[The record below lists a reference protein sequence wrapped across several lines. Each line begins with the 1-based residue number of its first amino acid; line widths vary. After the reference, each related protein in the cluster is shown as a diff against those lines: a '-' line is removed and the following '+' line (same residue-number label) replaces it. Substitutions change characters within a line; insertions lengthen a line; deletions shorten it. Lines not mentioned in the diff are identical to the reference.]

1 MEHWAKMEYFFSG
14 IVFYCVQHDNFDLNC
29 FEDSFLQIHSGSSN
43 LTLLITSKK
52 NTEIFICFF
61 MRWELFK
68 MNKSKQDLGSICRS
82 KYWPTQIFFSANPF
96 FFKIFRV
103 IFISTF
109 SQRTTSWKKTK
120 QICSTKGVTTGHFSL
135 TT

>member
-1 MEHWAKMEYFFSG
+1 MEYFFSG

-43 LTLLITSKK
+43 LTLLITNKK

-61 MRWELFK
+61 MRWELFQ

-96 FFKIFRV
+96 FFFSKFLGLSSFQHFRNV
-103 IFISTF
+103 PLLG
-109 SQRTTSWKKTK
+109 KKTK

>member
-1 MEHWAKMEYFFSG
+1 MEYFFSG

-43 LTLLITSKK
+43 LTLLITNKK

-96 FFKIFRV
+96 FFFQNFLGYLHFNIFATYHFLEKNKTNMLNKRCDNWTF
-103 IFISTF
+103 FINH
-109 SQRTTSWKKTK
+109 
-120 QICSTKGVTTGHFSL
+120 IN
-135 TT
+135 

>member
-14 IVFYCVQHDNFDLNC
+14 IVFYCVQHDDFDLNC

-43 LTLLITSKK
+43 LTLLITNKK

-68 MNKSKQDLGSICRS
+68 MNKSKQDLRSICRS

-96 FFKIFRV
+96 FFSKFLGLSSFQHFRNV
-103 IFISTF
+103 PLLG
-109 SQRTTSWKKTK
+109 KKQNK
-120 QICSTKGVTTGHFSL
+120 YAQQKV
-135 TT
+135 

>member
-43 LTLLITSKK
+43 LTLLITNKK

-68 MNKSKQDLGSICRS
+68 MNKSKQDLRSICRS

-96 FFKIFRV
+96 FFSKFLGLSSFQHFRNV
-103 IFISTF
+103 PLLG
-109 SQRTTSWKKTK
+109 KKQNK
-120 QICSTKGVTTGHFSL
+120 YAQQKV
-135 TT
+135 